1 MLLDDWPE
9 RLKGKQTV
17 MISEKMN
24 KELNE
29 QITRE
34 FNASQTYLAMACLFA
49 GKALKLLAKRF
60 RKQAEEERE
69 HALKILDYVL
79 EVGGTVE
86 LQPLPAPRAEYPSV
100 LAAIEAAVE
109 HEQGVA
115 RQVDE
120 LCALAESEKDNATRN
135 FLNWYVAEQI
145 EEVSSMR
152 QLADVARMCGNAL
165 LQLEAYL
172 IHSASD

>member
-1 MLLDDWPE
+1 M
-9 RLKGKQTV
+9 

-24 KELNE
+24 KQLCE
-29 QITRE
+29 QITNE
-34 FNASQTYLAMACLFA
+34 LNASQTYLAMACMFE
-49 GKALKLLAKRF
+49 GKALQLLAKRF

-69 HALKILDYVL
+69 HALKIVDYIL
-79 EVGGTVE
+79 EVGGSVE
-86 LQPLPAPRAEYPSV
+86 LQPLPAPRAEYPTV

-109 HEQGVA
+109 HEQTVTK
-115 RQVDE
+115 QIHE
-120 LCALAESEKDNATRN
+120 LCTLAESEKDHGTRN
-135 FLNWYVAEQI
+135 LLNWYVEEQI

-172 IHSASD
+172 IHRASK